1 MLVTILAEAVRI
13 IAAVTVVGGTLSDLA
28 APTQHPSWE
37 DSARNSPS
45 QSSVRRAPAAVQVGT
60 ASLYT
65 GGGLPAM
72 CGYAFNVAVKP

>member
-1 MLVTILAEAVRI
+1 MTILAEAVRI

-45 QSSVRRAPAAVQVGT
+45 QSSVRR
-60 ASLYT
+60 